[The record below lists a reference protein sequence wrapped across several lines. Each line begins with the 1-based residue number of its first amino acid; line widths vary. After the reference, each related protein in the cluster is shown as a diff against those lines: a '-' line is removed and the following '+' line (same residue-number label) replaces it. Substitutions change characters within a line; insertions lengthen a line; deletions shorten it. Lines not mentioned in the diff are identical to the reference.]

1 MGWGGVGFGVEAG
14 FGVGAAGAGDRFD
27 EGAPW
32 AGAWFDEGAPWAG
45 RFVCER
51 AAGAGVLWGDDADD
65 IEVSV
70 WRRDPWDEVFFDCSA
85 SDGRD
90 FFGVRAPVDC
100 DFFDNLSSDST
111 VPGTAFFSFFF
122 AGPCAAPA

>member
-1 MGWGGVGFGVEAG
+1 MDWGGVGFGVEAG
-14 FGVGAAGAGDRFD
+14 FAVEAAGAGGRFD
-27 EGAPW
+27 E
-32 AGAWFDEGAPWAG
+32 E
-45 RFVCER
+45 
-51 AAGAGVLWGDDADD
+51 
-65 IEVSV
+65 
-70 WRRDPWDEVFFDCSA
+70 DPWDEVFFDSGA

-100 DFFDNLSSDST
+100 DFFDNLSPDST